1 MTFDKLATHHS
12 ATAFLNA
19 FFLEWKKVKSDGRQ
33 FILPLENDEQVIIP
47 LKKYSQLG
55 RHHYQGIFYLKSLN
69 DDEIELSFKE
79 LICKISN
86 FLAKEFNTDLAQ
98 KENFLKRIE
107 NSLKNI
113 ELSIPRWQ
121 KSREINFCSMEQALF
136 VGHAFHPT
144 PKSKLEFNDEDL
156 RNFSPEMG
164 GNFSLKWVLLS
175 REILYQKSSS
185 YFEQTNWLKDVFLT
199 DLLPDKEVVTK
210 LDLGFVPFPIHPW
223 QDQFLLKHTVIQD
236 YYKTGKIIEVKREGK
251 KWYPTSSLRTLFAPH
266 SEFMLKFSMNVKLT
280 NSLRQ
285 LLVHELDRGLQVH
298 EVFNHSL
305 GKLFSANHPEFEVIH
320 EPVYVGIRD
329 IEGKPIQETLL
340 LGRYNPFQKNEESV
354 VLATLTQDD
363 LHFEENLIQKYIHQL
378 GQLEN
383 CSYREATLI
392 WFKDFLRVAIR
403 PLLKAQSD
411 FGILLG
417 SHQQN
422 MILEMKDSRPSK
434 SYFRDCNGTGYSQLG
449 HSLFGKEI
457 KLLEVEN
464 GNILE
469 DEIASYLFGYYVI
482 INSTFNVI
490 TSIAQ
495 VEQIDETELIQTFK
509 SFLLELKGENP
520 KDTYF
525 FDYLLNSK
533 TLKHKG
539 NFLCSFKG
547 INENTEKNPLA
558 IYTEISN
565 PLWERTSYDYK
576 SE

>member
-1 MTFDKLATHHS
+1 MNLDKLATHHS

-19 FFLEWKKVKSDGRQ
+19 FFLEWKKVKRDERQ
-33 FILPLENDEQVIIP
+33 FILPLGNDEQIIIP
-47 LKKYSQLG
+47 LKKYSPLG
-55 RHHYQGIFYLKSLN
+55 RHHYEGIFFFKSPSHNLAK
-69 DDEIELSFKE
+69 LSFQE
-79 LICKISN
+79 LISKISN
-86 FLAKEFNTDLAQ
+86 YLAIEFKTNQEQ

-107 NSLKNI
+107 NSVHNI
-113 ELSIPRWQ
+113 ELSIPKWQ
-121 KSREINFCSMEQALF
+121 EQRGISFCSMEQALF

-156 RNFSPEMG
+156 RSFSPEMG
-164 GNFSLKWVLLS
+164 ANFSVKWVLLTPD
-175 REILYQKSSS
+175 IYYQKNSR
-185 YFEQTNWLKDVFLT
+185 YFEQRDWLKDLFMR
-199 DLLPDKEVVTK
+199 DLEPDQRVIDK
-210 LDLGFVPFPIHPW
+210 LKQGFIPFPIHPW
-223 QDQFLLKHTVIQD
+223 QAQFLLKNPVIQE
-236 YYKTGKIIEVKREGK
+236 YLKLGKMIEVNREGQR
-251 KWYPTSSLRTLFAPH
+251 WYPTSSLRTLYAAH
-266 SEFMLKFSMNVKLT
+266 SDFMLKFSMNVRLT

-305 GKLFSANHPEFEVIH
+305 GKFFSESHPEFEVIH
-320 EPVYVGIRD
+320 EPVYAGICD
-329 IEGKPIQETLL
+329 LKGNPLQESLL
-340 LGRYNPFQKNEESV
+340 LGRYNPFRSNEESI

-363 LHFEENLIQKYIHQL
+363 LHFSENLIQKYIHQVAKNEKSSFRVAAL
-378 GQLEN
+378 
-383 CSYREATLI
+383 Y

-422 MILEMKDSRPSK
+422 MILQMKDSRPYK

-449 HSLFGKEI
+449 HRLFGEDI
-457 KLLEVEN
+457 KLLEIGN

-490 TSIAQ
+490 ASIAHSN
-495 VEQIDETELIQTFK
+495 QIEESELIQTLRN
-509 SFLLELKGENP
+509 FLLELKNESP
-520 KDTYF
+520 RDSYF
-525 FDYLLNSK
+525 LDYLLNNR

-539 NFLCSFKG
+539 NFLCCFRN

-558 IYTEISN
+558 IYTEIPN
-565 PLWERTSYDYK
+565 PLWERTSL
-576 SE
+576 